1 MARSRSGTRGRRGP
15 RKPPRRDGA
24 FNGAG
29 VQTLDPRERGAIEL
43 PGTITVKELA
53 ELLGVNPADIIRE
66 LIKSGIFA
74 TINQLVDRD
83 TASLVA
89 GELGYEVA
97 ETEAAAPGADET
109 DGQVA
114 EATKEV
120 LFEEDDPSLLQPRA
134 PIVTVMGHVDHGKTS
149 LLDAIRTT
157 EVAAGER
164 GGITQHIGA
173 SEVTHDGKRVVFLDT
188 PGHEAFTA
196 MRARGARVTD
206 IAVVVVAADDGVMPQ
221 TLEAISHAKAA
232 KVPIIIALNKI
243 DKADANAD
251 RVKTELTE
259 AGIVVEE
266 YGGDVPLVPVSAKT
280 RLGLDELIEMILLV
294 ADLQE
299 LKANPKRDAI
309 GTIVEAKLDKG
320 RGPVATALVQTG
332 TLKVGD
338 IIVVGETFGRVRALE
353 NDLGKRVTKAGPSSA
368 VVILGLSDVPQAGD
382 ILRVVSDEKE
392 ARTMV
397 ETRKA
402 ATAAK
407 SGEGSGRA
415 TLEDLYSQIQA
426 GQAKELRIILKSDVS
441 GSLGAI
447 THALEQLDQDEI
459 RLNVLLEGA
468 GDITDND
475 IMLAA
480 ASNAIVVGFNT
491 KITDTARRAAEAEG
505 VDVRL
510 YDIIYKLTDDIE
522 AALKGLLEPEIVEVV
537 EGRAEV
543 RQIIRVGKN
552 TVIAGSFVTDGRIVR
567 GGNARVWRSS
577 QGHRHRPD
585 RVAPALPRRRSR
597 GPRQLRMRHRARR
610 IPRHPGRR
618 HHRVLHVADRVA
630 ATAGRDARA
639 RARRTRRD
647 LAADSARLAGAS
659 AAARSVSQRTE
670 RVDELLR
677 QEIGAIVAREVADP
691 RIGFATITSRRD
703 DADLRHAKVW
713 VSVIGQPAERDAAVG
728 GAPPCDAV
736 RPARAGQAAADQAH
750 PGPPRPPRRHRG
762 ARDAHPPAARRHRER
777 VDPGPGRPGRRV
789 AADARRRGC
798 HHADDLPEEPPSAV
812 ATAGAGAPQR
822 REPDRPAA
830 GVVPQ
835 GRTAIGSRDE
845 RRSDARTSTPSRRRS
860 STGFAAARR
869 VLAVSHENPDA
880 DTLGR
885 DARRRAPR
893 RGAGRHGRSGLHG
906 PGPAALRLHGRR
918 RALPDRPGPGCA
930 VRPARDLRLRL
941 ARADRRGRRPSCRA
955 VRAAAAGDHRPPRL
969 ERRGRRGRLDRPGRR
984 GHLRDGRAAR
994 RAARASPL
1002 DAGDGALAAAPDG
1015 RHRHGHRDLRP
1026 PERDAADARR
1036 LGGAGRGRRAAVR
1049 HLAAPLSHQAR
1060 RPAAAVRRRPGSAR
1074 ERRRRPDRLVERDRG
1089 GPRRDGRRARALGR
1103 ASSTSSRRPR
1113 PPRSRSCSRRPAGGD
1128 ADQRPDQARAASTPR
1143 S

>member
-1 MARSRSGTRGRRGP
+1 VARSRSGTRGRRGP
-15 RKPPRRDGA
+15 RKPPRRDGT

-97 ETEAAAPGADET
+97 ETEAASATGADET

-120 LFEEDDPSLLQPRA
+120 LFEEDDPALLQPRA

-266 YGGDVPLVPVSAKT
+266 YGGDVPLVPVSART

-320 RGPVATALVQTG
+320 RGAVATALVQTG

-353 NDLGKRVTKAGPSSA
+353 NDMGKRVTKAGPSSA
-368 VVILGLSDVPQAGD
+368 VVILGLSDVPMAGD
-382 ILRVVSDEKE
+382 ILRVVGDEKE
-392 ARTMV
+392 ARTLV

-402 ATAAK
+402 ASAAK
-407 SGEGSGRA
+407 TGDGSGRA

-426 GQAKELRIILKSDVS
+426 GQAKELRVILKSDVS

-480 ASNAIVVGFNT
+480 ASDAIVIGFNT
-491 KITDTARRAAEAEG
+491 KITETARRAAEAEG

-510 YDIIYKLTDDIE
+510 YDIIYKLTDDVE

-577 QGHRHRPD
+577 KVIATD
-585 RVAPALPRRRSR
+585 RIESLRRF
-597 GPRQLRMRHRARR
+597 
-610 IPRHPGRR
+610 
-618 HHRVLHVADRVA
+618 
-630 ATAGRDARA
+630 RD
-639 RARRTRRD
+639 D
-647 LAADSARLAGAS
+647 
-659 AAARSVSQRTE
+659 V
-670 RVDELLR
+670 
-677 QEIGAIVAREVADP
+677 REVLANFECGIQLANFHEVVEGDV
-691 RIGFATITSRRD
+691 IECFTSQT
-703 DADLRHAKVW
+703 
-713 VSVIGQPAERDAAVG
+713 VS
-728 GAPPCDAV
+728 
-736 RPARAGQAAADQAH
+736 
-750 PGPPRPPRRHRG
+750 
-762 ARDAHPPAARRHRER
+762 R
-777 VDPGPGRPGRRV
+777 V
-789 AADARRRGC
+789 
-798 HHADDLPEEPPSAV
+798 SA
-812 ATAGAGAPQR
+812 
-822 REPDRPAA
+822 
-830 GVVPQ
+830 
-835 GRTAIGSRDE
+835 
-845 RRSDARTSTPSRRRS
+845 
-860 STGFAAARR
+860 
-869 VLAVSHENPDA
+869 N
-880 DTLGR
+880 
-885 DARRRAPR
+885 
-893 RGAGRHGRSGLHG
+893 
-906 PGPAALRLHGRR
+906 
-918 RALPDRPGPGCA
+918 
-930 VRPARDLRLRL
+930 
-941 ARADRRGRRPSCRA
+941 
-955 VRAAAAGDHRPPRL
+955 
-969 ERRGRRGRLDRPGRR
+969 
-984 GHLRDGRAAR
+984 
-994 RAARASPL
+994 
-1002 DAGDGALAAAPDG
+1002 
-1015 RHRHGHRDLRP
+1015 
-1026 PERDAADARR
+1026 
-1036 LGGAGRGRRAAVR
+1036 
-1049 HLAAPLSHQAR
+1049 
-1060 RPAAAVRRRPGSAR
+1060 
-1074 ERRRRPDRLVERDRG
+1074 
-1089 GPRRDGRRARALGR
+1089 
-1103 ASSTSSRRPR
+1103 
-1113 PPRSRSCSRRPAGGD
+1113 
-1128 ADQRPDQARAASTPR
+1128 
-1143 S
+1143 

>member
-1 MARSRSGTRGRRGP
+1 VARSRSGTRGRRGP

-24 FNGAG
+24 FVAGG
-29 VQTLDPRERGAIEL
+29 VQVADPRERGAIEL

-97 ETEAAAPGADET
+97 ETVQATTTTGADGEI
-109 DGQVA
+109 DGPVA

-120 LFEEDDPSLLQPRA
+120 LYEEDDPALLLPRA

-243 DKADANAD
+243 DKPGANPD

-266 YGGDVPLVPVSAKT
+266 YGGEVPLVPVSAKT
-280 RLGLDELIEMILLV
+280 RVGLEELIEMILLV

-299 LKANPKRDAI
+299 LKANPKRAAI
-309 GTIVEAKLDKG
+309 GTIVEAQLDKG

-353 NDLGKRVTKAGPSSA
+353 NDKGKRVTKAGPSTA
-368 VVILGLSDVPQAGD
+368 VVVLGLAEVPAAGD
-382 ILRVVSDEKE
+382 ILRVVGDDKE

-397 ETRKA
+397 ESRKA
-402 ATAAK
+402 ATAARG
-407 SGEGSGRA
+407 GEGSGRA
-415 TLEDLYSQIQA
+415 TLEDLYRQIQA
-426 GQAKELRIILKSDVS
+426 GQAKELRVILKADVS

-459 RLNVLLEGA
+459 RLNVLHEGA

-480 ASNAIVVGFNT
+480 ASDAIVVGFST
-491 KITDTARRAAEAEG
+491 KITETARRAAETEG

-522 AALKGLLEPEIVEVV
+522 AALKGLLEPEVVEVV

-543 RQIIRVGKN
+543 RQVFRVGKS

-567 GGNARVWRSS
+567 GNARVWRGGKVIATDKIES
-577 QGHRHRPD
+577 
-585 RVAPALPRRRSR
+585 LRRF
-597 GPRQLRMRHRARR
+597 
-610 IPRHPGRR
+610 
-618 HHRVLHVADRVA
+618 
-630 ATAGRDARA
+630 RD
-639 RARRTRRD
+639 D
-647 LAADSARLAGAS
+647 
-659 AAARSVSQRTE
+659 V
-670 RVDELLR
+670 
-677 QEIGAIVAREVADP
+677 REVATNYECG
-691 RIGFATITSRRD
+691 IGLAGFHDLQEGDVIECFTSQTISR
-703 DADLRHAKVW
+703 
-713 VSVIGQPAERDAAVG
+713 
-728 GAPPCDAV
+728 
-736 RPARAGQAAADQAH
+736 
-750 PGPPRPPRRHRG
+750 
-762 ARDAHPPAARRHRER
+762 
-777 VDPGPGRPGRRV
+777 
-789 AADARRRGC
+789 
-798 HHADDLPEEPPSAV
+798 
-812 ATAGAGAPQR
+812 
-822 REPDRPAA
+822 
-830 GVVPQ
+830 
-835 GRTAIGSRDE
+835 
-845 RRSDARTSTPSRRRS
+845 
-860 STGFAAARR
+860 
-869 VLAVSHENPDA
+869 AVSA
-880 DTLGR
+880 
-885 DARRRAPR
+885 
-893 RGAGRHGRSGLHG
+893 
-906 PGPAALRLHGRR
+906 
-918 RALPDRPGPGCA
+918 
-930 VRPARDLRLRL
+930 
-941 ARADRRGRRPSCRA
+941 
-955 VRAAAAGDHRPPRL
+955 
-969 ERRGRRGRLDRPGRR
+969 
-984 GHLRDGRAAR
+984 
-994 RAARASPL
+994 
-1002 DAGDGALAAAPDG
+1002 
-1015 RHRHGHRDLRP
+1015 
-1026 PERDAADARR
+1026 
-1036 LGGAGRGRRAAVR
+1036 
-1049 HLAAPLSHQAR
+1049 
-1060 RPAAAVRRRPGSAR
+1060 
-1074 ERRRRPDRLVERDRG
+1074 
-1089 GPRRDGRRARALGR
+1089 
-1103 ASSTSSRRPR
+1103 
-1113 PPRSRSCSRRPAGGD
+1113 
-1128 ADQRPDQARAASTPR
+1128 
-1143 S
+1143 